1 MKRGLFIA
9 GSLAGVTGCS
19 AQTNA
24 LNNNPVV
31 QRILGSASVVNHAV
45 IGTHGRARLYGA
57 SEITADFPSNGNP
70 TPQDGAYTRLVQ
82 AKYAGYRLPVDGL
95 VERSQT
101 FDLRQLRALASID
114 EITRHDCV
122 EGWSVVGRWAGV
134 RLSRLLAIVRPT
146 AAARYIVFHSFDTDS
161 QGTPFYGS
169 IGIHEAAAP
178 QTQLALDFN
187 GKPVAPEYGG
197 PVRLRIPTQLAYK
210 STKWVKSIQVVA
222 SYADIGDGK
231 GGYWEDNGYAWY
243 AGI

>member
-1 MKRGLFIA
+1 MKRGLFVA
-9 GSLAGVTGCS
+9 GSLAGIAGCS

-24 LNNNPVV
+24 LSGNPLV
-31 QRILGSASVVNHAV
+31 QKILGSANVVNHAV
-45 IGTHGRARLYGA
+45 IGTRGRARLYAA
-57 SEITADFPSNGNP
+57 SEITTDFPSNGNA
-70 TPQDGAYTRLVQ
+70 TPQDATYTRLVQ
-82 AKYAGYRLPVDGL
+82 AKYAGYRLPVGGL
-95 VERSQT
+95 VERPQT

-134 RLSRLLAIVRPT
+134 RLSHVLSVVRPT
-146 AAARYIVFHSFDTDS
+146 SAARFIVFHSFDVDS
-161 QGTPFYGS
+161 QGAPFYGS
-169 IGIHEAAAP
+169 ISVDEAAAP

-222 SYADIGDGK
+222 SFADIGNGR
-231 GGYWEDNGYAWY
+231 GGYWEDDGYAWY